1 MKKHWKKIAAGIV
14 ILAAAWCLW
23 YARPVDIHFLMGNQ
37 EAEVIGGT
45 VWPQF
50 NFPELTN
57 ANVEFLAGTPEMED
71 LMQHLESLRFHRS
84 PLEPLF
90 QILPTGITSIEVD
103 PEKDYRIYLIAYSKG
118 NQVLTQMQ
126 FDINRWTYYGPAC
139 PLPLFVSHGQ
149 EKGRELGAWL
159 WEYSQENPSILL
171 N

>member
-57 ANVEFLAGTPEMED
+57 ADVEFLAGTPEMDE
-71 LMQHLESLRFHRS
+71 LMEHLESLRFRRS
-84 PLEPLF
+84 PLEPLLRL
-90 QILPTGITSIEVD
+90 LPSGMKSTEID
-103 PEKDYRIYLIAYSKG
+103 PEKDYRIYLIAYTAD
-118 NQVLTQMQ
+118 NRVLTQME
-126 FDINRWTYYGPAC
+126 FNIDSWYYGPAC
-139 PLPLFVSHGQ
+139 TLPLSVSSGQ
-149 EKGRELGAWL
+149 EKSRELGAWL
-159 WEYSQENPSILL
+159 WEYSQKNPSV
-171 N
+171 